1 MLLSGFFFFFCN
13 KKTWAGPTQSS
24 AVSPWSEQSRASVNP
39 GVALGV
45 LVAPSGRLIPQA
57 QQSVC
62 EF

>member
-1 MLLSGFFFFFCN
+1 MLLSGFFFFFFVI
-13 KKTWAGPTQSS
+13 TWAGPTQSS